1 MAVVRVPVEPTMLTW
16 AADRSGVARGTLQK
30 RFPKLEVWEAGQL
43 DPTFN
48 QLQNF
53 ASATHAPLGFLFLT
67 TPPVEQLPIPDF
79 RTLKNSGVARPS
91 PDLLDTI
98 YLCQTRQDWY
108 REHAVAEDF
117 DPVPFIG
124 SVSVGDPVGVVAD
137 QIRQSIKFGLTERN
151 SFSNSDDALRHL
163 IDLIEDTGVLVMISG
178 IVGSNTHRGL
188 NVDEFRG
195 FALADPLA
203 PLIFVNGADSKA
215 AQIFTLIHE
224 LAHIWAGE
232 TALSDARMARKVK
245 NEGELWANE
254 VAAEVLVPLASIR
267 NEYHQNL
274 DVAELERLAKLYKVS
289 TLVVLKRI
297 HDAGFLKWNTYQAW
311 YKDELARIMTLVNA
325 WQQSGGGGNYYYTQ
339 PIRISRHFARAVI
352 VDAFEG
358 RTLYRDAYHLLGA
371 AKRETF
377 DNLASELGVR

>member
-1 MAVVRVPVEPTMLTW
+1 MTVVRVPVEPTLLTW
-16 AADRSGVARGTLQK
+16 AADRSGIARDNLEK
-30 RFPKLEVWEAGQL
+30 RFPKLQIWEAGEL

-48 QLQNF
+48 QLQDF
-53 ASATHAPLGFLFLT
+53 ASATHAPLGFLFLPE
-67 TPPVEQLPIPDF
+67 PPVEHLPIPDF

-98 YLCQTRQDWY
+98 YLCQSRQDWY
-108 REHAVAEDF
+108 REHAVVEEY
-117 DPVPFIG
+117 DPVPFVG
-124 SVSVGDPVGVVAD
+124 SVSVDDPIVQVAD
-137 QIRQSIKFGLTERN
+137 KIRQAIKFELNERS
-151 SFSNSDDALRHL
+151 SFSNSDEALRRL

-203 PLIFVNGADSKA
+203 PLIFVNGADTKA

-224 LAHIWAGE
+224 LAHIWSGE
-232 TALSDARMARKVK
+232 SALSDARMARKVA
-245 NEGELWANE
+245 NDNELWANQ
-254 VAAEVLVPLASIR
+254 VAAEVLVPLASIV
-267 NEYHQNL
+267 NEFRQS
-274 DVAELERLAKLYKVS
+274 VEIPELERLAKVYKVS

-297 HDAGFLKWNTYQAW
+297 HDAGFLKWKPYQAR
-311 YKDELARIMTLVNA
+311 YREELARIMALVEA
-325 WQQSGGGGNYYYTQ
+325 RKQPGGGGNYYYTQ

-352 VDAFEG
+352 VEALEG
-358 RTLYRDAYHLLGA
+358 RTLYRDAYRLLGA

-377 DNLASELGVR
+377 DNLAEELGVR

>member
-1 MAVVRVPVEPTMLTW
+1 
-16 AADRSGVARGTLQK
+16 
-30 RFPKLEVWEAGQL
+30 
-43 DPTFN
+43 
-48 QLQNF
+48 
-53 ASATHAPLGFLFLT
+53 
-67 TPPVEQLPIPDF
+67 
-79 RTLKNSGVARPS
+79 
-91 PDLLDTI
+91 
-98 YLCQTRQDWY
+98 
-108 REHAVAEDF
+108 
-117 DPVPFIG
+117 
-124 SVSVGDPVGVVAD
+124 
-137 QIRQSIKFGLTERN
+137 
-151 SFSNSDDALRHL
+151 
-163 IDLIEDTGVLVMISG
+163 
-178 IVGSNTHRGL
+178 
-188 NVDEFRG
+188 
-195 FALADPLA
+195 
-203 PLIFVNGADSKA
+203 
-215 AQIFTLIHE
+215 

-325 WQQSGGGGNYYYTQ
+325 RQQSGGGGNYYYTQ